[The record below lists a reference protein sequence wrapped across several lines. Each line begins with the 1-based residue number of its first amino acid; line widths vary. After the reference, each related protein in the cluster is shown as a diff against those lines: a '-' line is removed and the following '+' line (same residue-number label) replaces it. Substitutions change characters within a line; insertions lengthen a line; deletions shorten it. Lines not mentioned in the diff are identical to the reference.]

1 MHNRETTHILKT
13 AQLVVRTK
21 CSFCC
26 H

>member
-1 MHNRETTHILKT
+1 MHNREITHILKT

>member
-1 MHNRETTHILKT
+1 MHNREKTHILKT